1 VLEAFAVLQAI
12 KPAIGS
18 ISNKTASTDSDMD
31 IDNPNLLEI
40 KHVEIKHSQE
50 FRCYLESKI
59 S

>member
-1 VLEAFAVLQAI
+1 LQAI

-31 IDNPNLLEI
+31 IDNSNLLEI
-40 KHVEIKHSQE
+40 KPVEINNSVIN
-50 FRCYLESKI
+50 LESKI